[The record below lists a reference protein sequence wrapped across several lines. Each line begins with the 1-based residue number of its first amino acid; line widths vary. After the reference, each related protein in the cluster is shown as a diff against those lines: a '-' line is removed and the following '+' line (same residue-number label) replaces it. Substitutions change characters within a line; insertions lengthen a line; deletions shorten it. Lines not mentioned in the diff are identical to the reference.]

1 MKGAVKVE
9 NSDEKWVKVT
19 LFKDDN
25 EFRDDVI
32 ASVNGRTYTIKRG
45 VEVKVPE
52 CIAEVLRHA
61 DEQRNRAMNAMIA
74 AQEKSAAAL
83 R

>member
-1 MKGAVKVE
+1 MAK
-9 NSDEKWVKVT
+9 NDEKWVKVT

-25 EFRDDVI
+25 EFRDDVV

-45 VEVKVPE
+45 VEVEVPE
-52 CIAEVLRHA
+52 CIAEVLRHS
-61 DEQRNRAMNAMIA
+61 DEQRARYTDAMIR
-74 AQEKSAAAL
+74 AQDASAEIL

>member
-1 MKGAVKVE
+1 MKGAVKVAK
-9 NSDEKWVKVT
+9 SDEKWVKVT

-45 VEVKVPE
+45 VEVEVPE
-52 CIAEVLRHA
+52 CIAEVLHHA
-61 DEQRNRAMNAMIA
+61 DEQRNRAMDAMIA